1 MGKKVKT
8 NLISLF
14 LISIG
19 ITLNITYFYID
30 YLKNEYED
38 KSVENY
44 FKSINID
51 TSTIKSVPKAIKKQF
66 IEYIAILEI
75 PKINLK
81 KGLVNPNTKYNN
93 VNENIEILNPVK
105 MPDED
110 GNMILAS
117 HSGSSRV
124 AFFNNLYLLK
134 NSDKVYIYYNKK
146 KYEYKIIKKYETK
159 KSGKLIL
166 PNNIGKK
173 NLILTTCSK
182 NKYKQLVVIAS
193 LIKETKI

>member
-1 MGKKVKT
+1 MDKKVKT

-19 ITLNITYFYID
+19 IILNITYFYID
-30 YLKNEYED
+30 YLKNQYEE

-44 FKSINID
+44 FKNININ
-51 TSTIKSVPKAIKKQF
+51 TLKPVPKAIKKQNF

-81 KGLVNPNTKYNN
+81 KGLVSPSTSHNN
-93 VNENIEILNPVK
+93 VNENIEILTPVK

-134 NSDKVYIYYNKK
+134 NNDKVYIYYNKK
-146 KYEYKIIKKYETK
+146 KYEYKIIKKYEIK
-159 KSGKLIL
+159 KSGELIL
-166 PNNIGKK
+166 PNNIGNK
-173 NLILTTCSK
+173 NLVLTTCSK
-182 NKYKQLVVIAS
+182 NKYKQLVVIATF
-193 LIKETKI
+193 LKETKI